1 MLDEEYQKLLEYKIK
16 GYSRVKI
23 ATKLNVTEF
32 TVDKMIQKLKK
43 KITKMLWKVYK
54 NLTKQGSFFVRYLYR
69 REINDIVIKHML
81 GYLLYFLEEKMDK
94 EKLIEDIIEIL
105 EEDEKY
111 IERPIVINIYLGSDE

>member
-1 MLDEEYQKLLEYKIK
+1 
-16 GYSRVKI
+16 
-23 ATKLNVTEF
+23 
-32 TVDKMIQKLKK
+32 
-43 KITKMLWKVYK
+43 
-54 NLTKQGSFFVRYLYR
+54 
-69 REINDIVIKHML
+69 ML